1 MRDVRTA
8 EWVSLLLGRI
18 RTEKIIAIDVRLPTE
33 FILDEYSGAAG
44 IAAVHLA
51 APLAVWGTLLRC
63 RCAMRLGDSPQ
74 GIHRR
79 WDGSTLAAG
88 CRAFVLSTSAGDSDS
103 AGLAESAPTK
113 EATRAGARAWRA
125 RADGPMAGGVRT
137 RGGGGG
143 AVRCGG
149 EGSAGLGKRS
159 GAEEAR
165 PAGRGHSPCT
175 SGPRSIGRQGRQ
187 AELT

>member
-63 RCAMRLGDSPQ
+63 RCAMHLGDSPQ

-113 EATRAGARAWRA
+113 EAIPRACTSPAGASG
-125 RADGPMAGGVRT
+125 RADGGRSANAGWRW
-137 RGGGGG
+137 
-143 AVRCGG
+143 RCGG

-187 AELT
+187 AKLT